1 MNRIKE
7 LLAVSPII
15 AAVKDDESVELAVKS
30 DCDVVFTL
38 FGSICD
44 IGEIVRKIKDAG
56 KICFVHAD
64 LVEGLALKETA
75 ARFIKENTAADG
87 VISTKPAVIKAARE
101 QGLMTIHRCF
111 LLDSKSLDS
120 FLKQLSAVGADC
132 VEVLPGVM
140 PKVIERV
147 ISVAKVPVI
156 AGGLISDKEDAITA
170 LEAGADGISTT
181 CREVWN
187 A

>member
-1 MNRIKE
+1 MKE
-7 LLAVSPII
+7 LLAISPII
-15 AAVKDDESVELAVKS
+15 AAVKDSESVKLAAKS

-38 FGSICD
+38 YGNICD
-44 IGEIVRKIKDAG
+44 IGEIVKEIKAAG

-75 ARFIKENTAADG
+75 ARFIKENTEADG
-87 VISTKPAVIKAARE
+87 VISTKPAVIKAAKE
-101 QGLMTIHRCF
+101 LGLMTIHRCF

-132 VEVLPGVM
+132 VEILPGVM
-140 PKVIERV
+140 PKIIKKVT
-147 ISVAKVPVI
+147 SVARVPVI
-156 AGGLISDKEDAITA
+156 AGGLIADKEDAITA
-170 LEAGADGISTT
+170 LDAGADGISTT
-181 CREVWN
+181 CRDVWN

>member
-15 AAVKDDESVELAVKS
+15 AAVKDSESVEYAVRS

-87 VISTKPAVIKAARE
+87 VISTKPTVIKAARE

-111 LLDSKSLDS
+111 LLDSKSL
-120 FLKQLSAVGADC
+120 
-132 VEVLPGVM
+132 
-140 PKVIERV
+140 
-147 ISVAKVPVI
+147 AKVPVI